1 MEPFLFIPI
10 IIIYFLNFVTTGVI
24 MKIFPHLLLILIS
37 VSFSQEPINYETT
50 LIEKDHLFYTKDTNK
65 PFSGP
70 VFSLYDDGKKKD
82 EGSLKDG
89 KMISKTIWKWYKNGQ
104 KWSEGNY
111 KNGKVDASFTFW
123 YENGQKNYEENYKDG
138 IKIGSWNGWYENGQ
152 KSSEWTFK
160 DGKRDGLWASW
171 YENGQK
177 SSERIYKNGKIGGLE
192 IHWYET
198 GQKYRE
204 ITYQDGVLINELH
217 WTKDGLDQGEFLL
230 NYKNGDVMLRG
241 NLKDGKFDGEFF
253 EYGYFGS
260 RDIYHKHSLQNYKD
274 GKLEGEY
281 IDYFDTGDVNVV
293 GNYKDGKLE
302 GNYTYYDKDGKIYWE
317 GIYKDDVL
325 VEETS
330 FIGSKGPFRLN

>member
-65 PFSGP
+65 PYSGP
-70 VFSLYDDGKKKD
+70 VFSLY